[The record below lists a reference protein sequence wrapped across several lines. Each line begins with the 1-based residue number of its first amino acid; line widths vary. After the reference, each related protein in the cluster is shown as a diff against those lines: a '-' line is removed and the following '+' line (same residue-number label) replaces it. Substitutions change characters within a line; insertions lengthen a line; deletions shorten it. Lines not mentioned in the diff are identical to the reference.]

1 MSAFT
6 VRNAK
11 AIELVGGLAW
21 SGDVYHSGHK
31 VASVSN
37 DGNGGCCN
45 WYWYSRAAQRDFTA
59 LAASRYADHPEAIDM
74 LAGDLWDAAMLA
86 GN

>member
-1 MSAFT
+1 MSGFSI
-6 VRNAK
+6 RNAK
-11 AIELVGGLAW
+11 ALELVGGLAW

-31 VASVSN
+31 VGTVSN